1 VLANIFAGAV
11 DDQDVILSPAQEL
24 ALFEEAVRGYGP
36 AEAHAALKEAFQ
48 GSGPLIFATNPT
60 PIAGGREALL
70 AAVTESRKLAVAPP
84 VAAETKAWAYSRFGQ
99 PGRVV
104 ERTEMADLGV
114 TRVRFANGVNLLVR
128 PSSLVK
134 DQVLVNA
141 RFGGGRLA
149 LPKDLVTW
157 PAMQGGFV
165 AGGLKALTDE
175 ERKEALTGK
184 VYDVNLG
191 VADDAF
197 ILAGATR
204 PEDLATQ
211 MQVLA
216 AYATDAA
223 WREGPFNRM
232 KAQLQNVIPQI
243 ETRPFTVAFSQQPR
257 VVRSGDG
264 RWGLPRAA
272 ELATAE
278 LAPIRAAIEP
288 ALARA
293 PVEVVMVGDVTVDQ
307 AIAQT
312 AATFGALPAR
322 DAKAPR
328 LPGADRLNLA
338 PSSTEP
344 FKLTHSGRP
353 DVGLSLVAWRTDD
366 FYDDLREA
374 RVIQM
379 LRAVVETRARDKLR
393 EELGAT
399 YSPSVQNENSEVFD
413 EFGML
418 TVAAEV
424 KPDETGRVMQAMEA
438 VAADLIR
445 GGVTEDELNRARQ
458 PILSSLA
465 KDRAGNEYWAQ
476 QLGGATWD
484 PRRLE
489 KIRTAEAHVNTV
501 TAADIQRA
509 AAAYL
514 RPDRAWRMLVSHSG
528 ATNAAAAAPGS
539 RVVMQPGQTLP
550 PGAVI
555 RSPGQG
561 APAGVIMQGPG
572 QTLPPGAVIQQ
583 PGQPAPATVVRPGA
597 PG

>member
-1 VLANIFAGAV
+1 
-11 DDQDVILSPAQEL
+11 
-24 ALFEEAVRGYGP
+24 
-36 AEAHAALKEAFQ
+36 
-48 GSGPLIFATNPT
+48 
-60 PIAGGREALL
+60 
-70 AAVTESRKLAVAPP
+70 
-84 VAAETKAWAYSRFGQ
+84 
-99 PGRVV
+99 VV
-104 ERTEMADLGV
+104 
-114 TRVRFANGVNLLVR
+114 
-128 PSSLVK
+128 
-134 DQVLVNA
+134 
-141 RFGGGRLA
+141 
-149 LPKDLVTW
+149 
-157 PAMQGGFV
+157 
-165 AGGLKALTDE
+165 
-175 ERKEALTGK
+175 
-184 VYDVNLG
+184 
-191 VADDAF
+191 
-197 ILAGATR
+197 
-204 PEDLATQ
+204 
-211 MQVLA
+211 
-216 AYATDAA
+216 
-223 WREGPFNRM
+223 
-232 KAQLQNVIPQI
+232 
-243 ETRPFTVAFSQQPR
+243 
-257 VVRSGDG
+257 
-264 RWGLPRAA
+264 
-272 ELATAE
+272 
-278 LAPIRAAIEP
+278 
-288 ALARA
+288 
-293 PVEVVMVGDVTVDQ
+293 VGDVTVDQ

-528 ATNAAAAAPGS
+528 ATNAAAAAPGG
-539 RVVMQPGQTLP
+539 RVVMQPGQALP

-555 RSPGQG
+555 RGPGQG

-583 PGQPAPATVVRPGA
+583 PGQPAPATVVRPGS